1 MFASLMLVLFVI
13 APVVGFAAIAILLLF
28 HEYGEVGLAAA
39 PSKAPKA
46 RVPRV
51 LTEPVVACRSNT
63 SLLNEYLVDDREAS
77 TLERLR
83 ENARL
88 VVRLERAQTAV
99 LDEYLEECSPGPQP
113 VAARVS
119 KPERMAP
126 APIFEP
132 AARRAPAPVHERA
145 ARPTRLM
152 PLSPEIAVG

>member
-39 PSKAPKA
+39 PSPKA

-99 LDEYLEECSPGPQP
+99 LEEYLVECSGGLQP

-119 KPERMAP
+119 NPEQTAP
-126 APIFEP
+126 PIFEP
-132 AARRAPAPVHERA
+132 AARRAPAPVYERA

-152 PLSPEIAVG
+152 PLSPEMAVG

>member
-39 PSKAPKA
+39 PSKAKA

-99 LDEYLEECSPGPQP
+99 LDEYLGECSPGPQP

-119 KPERMAP
+119 QPERIAP

-132 AARRAPAPVHERA
+132 VVRRAPAPVHERA